1 MCKKKVWSAR
11 PTTNE
16 RVCLMIKWHACMIY
30 TSRGTKDD
38 ESNVWMDVSKT
49 FPASANR
56 YHVDSQTNTTLS
68 CYASTVGIA
77 VASDNRG
84 LRFESSH
91 WQIISQTMCSLLTAK
106 KTKIK
111 KERPSSSGHRTCL
124 ILCIFL
130 VVLMYT
136 CVRTL
141 RMYGCIRVCTYAYAT
156 VYA

>member
-68 CYASTVGIA
+68 CYASAVGIA

-91 WQIISQTMCSLLTAK
+91 WQHFTDSMCLLLSVD
-106 KTKIK
+106 KIK
-111 KERPSSSGHRTCL
+111 RSEMSHFEKLLRYRNATNATIFCRSQFRKSSPSVILKEN
-124 ILCIFL
+124 
-130 VVLMYT
+130 
-136 CVRTL
+136 
-141 RMYGCIRVCTYAYAT
+141 
-156 VYA
+156 